1 MKRLVLLSFVLL
13 FGVIGQA
20 QEKKDLKLNGD
31 VIEAKLYHDSGE
43 LAQTGNYTTDGKLEG
58 KWISYDRTGSVTAVA
73 YYDNGD
79 KVGTW
84 TFYQGDL
91 IKEVSYMD
99 SKIAKVENKEVQ
111 NGRIVVN

>member
-13 FGVIGQA
+13 FGVFVQA

-43 LAQTGNYTTDGKLEG
+43 LAQTGTYTTDGKLQG
-58 KWISYDRTGSVTAVA
+58 KWISYDRSGNVSAVA

-84 TFYQGDL
+84 TFYQGGVM
-91 IKEVSYMD
+91 KEVSYMD
-99 SKIAKVENKEVQ
+99 SKIANVETKEIQ
-111 NGRIVVN
+111 NGGIVVN